1 MLFYTIGQGSVF
13 LWMTFAGMLIALL
26 YEFFRLLRCLF
37 GGGTAVSLL
46 MDCLWG
52 SMSGGVLAVMLVAAN
67 RGELRLYVLLAVL
80 GGFLLCR
87 AAASGPIGLL
97 WSVMERIVKFL
108 SRFRL
113 FDIVFK

>member
-13 LWMTFAGMLIALL
+13 LWMIFAGMLIALL

-46 MDCLWG
+46 LDSAWG
-52 SMSGGVLAVMLVAAN
+52 AVSGAVLAVMLVAAN
-67 RGELRLYVLLAVL
+67 RGELRLYVLIAVL
-80 GGFLLCR
+80 SGFLLCR
-87 AAASGPIGLL
+87 AAASGPILLL
-97 WSVMERIVKFL
+97 WRMGKCTVEFL

-113 FDIVFK
+113 LDIIFK